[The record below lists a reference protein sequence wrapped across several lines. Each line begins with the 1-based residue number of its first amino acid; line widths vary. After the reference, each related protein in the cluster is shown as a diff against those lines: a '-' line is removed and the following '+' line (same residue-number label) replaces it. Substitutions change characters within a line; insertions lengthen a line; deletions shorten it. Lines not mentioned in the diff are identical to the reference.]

1 MNENIITAIAG
12 IFTGK
17 GGGLKLAIVCIA
29 ALGFASLVTEKDYG
43 VDATTEKGGS
53 LRIKPNCSNGNDAIE
68 ENGNPDSVAVGKP
81 E

>member
-1 MNENIITAIAG
+1 MNENIITAVAG

-17 GGGLKLAIVCIA
+17 GGGLKLAIACIA

-53 LRIKPNCSNGNDAIE
+53 LRIKPNCNNRNDAIE
-68 ENGNPDSVAVGKP
+68 EACVPDSVAVEAP
-81 E
+81 V